1 MTVRWTAKGP
11 SRTYTCV
18 HSPPN
23 PPPIQAT
30 THHWAEFYVLY
41 CRLLLAIH
49 FKHSRTHWTFFLLQ
63 IFFLLHPLV
72 CRMSQIALNNT
83 KKLTLFCYFIF
94 QRCVCKMFQAFSW
107 ETTWQ
112 WRPSLWGG
120 SWEHVLEIGPK
131 VGLCHFYKKHR
142 KERRKE
148 WAVRETKKDWVALG
162 MQADL
167 ALENVRSAWD
177 SKALW

>member
-11 SRTYTCV
+11 SRTYTGI

-30 THHWAEFYVLY
+30 RQHWAEFYVLN
-41 CRLLLAIH
+41 CRRLLATR
-49 FKHSRTHWTFFLLQ
+49 FKLSRTCWTFFLLQ

-72 CRMSQIALNNT
+72 CSMSQIVLNNA
-83 KKLTLFCYFIF
+83 KKLTLFWRFIF
-94 QRCVCKMFQAFSW
+94 QRCVFKMFQAFSW

-112 WRPSLWGG
+112 WRPSPWGG

-131 VGLCHFYKKHR
+131 AGLCHFYKKHR

-177 SKALW
+177 SRALW